1 MPKSTPPDKQ
11 PDVMRAVQ
19 RIVAVF
25 ESFTAQKSSLSLQEL
40 SERIALP
47 KSTTFRIAQ
56 SLEKALGR
64 IEGES
69 EMTPEAKAQIVAQ
82 LRAKIAELRAG
93 K

>member
-1 MPKSTPPDKQ
+1 MLSQEMRDKIAKCEGEKVEANADINNGGKKQ
-11 PDVMRAVQ
+11 TS
-19 RIVAVF
+19 RIVICAKPG
-25 ESFTAQKSSLSLQEL
+25 ESKAEL
-40 SERIALP
+40 
-47 KSTTFRIAQ
+47 AQ

-69 EMTPEAKAQIVAQ
+69 AISAEAKAQIVAK